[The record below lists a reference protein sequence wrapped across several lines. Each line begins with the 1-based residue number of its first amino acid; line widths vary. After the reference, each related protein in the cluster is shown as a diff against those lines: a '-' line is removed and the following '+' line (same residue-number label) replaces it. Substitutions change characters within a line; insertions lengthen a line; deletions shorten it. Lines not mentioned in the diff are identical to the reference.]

1 MRFPFSQT
9 KGIKDHILTSVFIF
23 LGLIMLVSR
32 HDEGLQNVR
41 KASITVFSYLEEPL
55 SNIRVYRT
63 ALKTNRQLHEQNI
76 ILLDE
81 LSRLRSAREQN
92 IELKRLLDFKESSE
106 HDVDILPVKV
116 VGKNLTGINNFMSIN
131 VGSNDSVEVGMPVIN
146 PSGLVGRVVDVSA
159 NYAQVMPFLN
169 PLFRVSSRIQETR
182 AYGVVS
188 WESQKLDELV
198 MNYVPQTIPVEIG
211 AIVETSGYS
220 QKFPVNIP
228 IGQVIRTAPD
238 PGLQTQRIY
247 LKPFVSLFEIAE
259 ASVMKYTG
267 NPEVDSLRIN
277 FMERY

>member
-267 NPEVDSLRIN
+267 DPEVDSLRIN

>member
-9 KGIKDHILTSVFIF
+9 GGIKDHILAGVFIF
-23 LGLIMLVSR
+23 IALIMLVTR
-32 HDEGLQNVR
+32 HDGGLQNVR
-41 KASITVFSYLEEPL
+41 KASITVLSYLEEPL

-63 ALKTNRQLHEQNI
+63 ALKTNRQLHKQNI
-76 ILLDE
+76 VLLDE

-92 IELKRLLDFKESSE
+92 IELTKLLGFRDTSKHE
-106 HDVDILPVKV
+106 ILPVKIV
-116 VGKNLTGINNFMSIN
+116 SKNLTGINNFMTIN
-131 VGSNDSVEVGMPVIN
+131 AGTNDSVDIGMPVVH
-146 PSGLVGRVVDVSA
+146 PGGLVGRIVEVSP

-169 PLFRVSSRIQETR
+169 PMFRVSSRIQQTR

-211 AIVETSGYS
+211 SIVETSGYS

-228 IGQVIRTAPD
+228 IGQVIRTEPD
-238 PGLQTQRIY
+238 SGLQTQRIY
-247 LKPFVSLFEIAE
+247 LKPFVSLYEIAE
-259 ASVMKYTG
+259 ASVMKFT
-267 NPEVDSLRIN
+267 PDAEADSLLIN